1 MSLRVLALLALLNL
15 LAGWAFL
22 SGSGAGFPLDD
33 AWGHLVYG
41 RALATGDGFSYN
53 PGQPE
58 AGVTS
63 PLWTA
68 LSALPAGFVE
78 WTGQGWR
85 PDWGMR
91 LLGWLMGTLTA
102 GVGYRIGTRAGPW
115 PAIAVAVLL
124 TCDPLMLATRYSG
137 MEVPLF
143 ALFTLLFVEA
153 MLEAQ
158 PRLGGWWAGLAVL
171 TRPEGLVLAAL
182 GLILMR
188 RGRHIGRFVIPVVLC
203 AAPFA
208 IWCQLTAG
216 HPWPN
221 TWGNKAVFTTETTA
235 LTATLGA
242 LARDTGWAW
251 GLIIVLVAGTIALE
265 GGRRLLARLLLLV
278 SLALLAGVLLTR
290 EMPVGFG
297 GERVPFYWERYA
309 LLAWA
314 PLVVVI
320 AGGVASVLRTAWAGI
335 YCRPRAM
342 AVMLAPLVGTLI
354 FSHGLPA
361 HALDVRTR
369 FAAECADVEAL
380 NVAAGLW
387 LDEHLPPDAVVATHD
402 AFAVRY
408 FGKRKTIDIYG
419 NNAGELNR
427 IIEQG
432 GPDASMNA
440 ARYIALQEPDALACF
455 PITWAAGHSPE
466 FVELMANSTPAE
478 QAVLVAQVSDF
489 AGFLGLTKR
498 AVTFSVPDPAV
509 VDGPLHRDFAIFVR
523 P

>member
-1 MSLRVLALLALLNL
+1 LC
-15 LAGWAFL
+15 
-22 SGSGAGFPLDD
+22 
-33 AWGHLVYG
+33 
-41 RALATGDGFSYN
+41 
-53 PGQPE
+53 
-58 AGVTS
+58 
-63 PLWTA
+63 
-68 LSALPAGFVE
+68 ALPAGFVE

-91 LLGWLMGTLTA
+91 LLGLLMGTLTA

-115 PAIAVAVLL
+115 PAVFVAVLL

-137 MEVPLF
+137 MEIPLF
-143 ALFTLLFVEA
+143 MLLSLLFTEA
-153 MLEAQ
+153 MLEGQ

-171 TRPEGLVLAAL
+171 TRPEALVLVAI
-182 GLILMR
+182 GLFLMR
-188 RGRHIGRFVIPVVLC
+188 RGKHIGRFLIPVVVCGL
-203 AAPFA
+203 PFA
-208 IWCQLTAG
+208 VWCQLTAG

-221 TWGNKAVFTTETTA
+221 TWGNKAVLTTETTA
-235 LTATLGA
+235 ITATLSA
-242 LARDTGWAW
+242 LARDTGWGW
-251 GLIIVLVAGTIALE
+251 GLIIVLGAGTIALE
-265 GGRRLLARLLLLV
+265 GGRRLLARLLLMV
-278 SLALLAGVLLTR
+278 AVGLLAGVVLTR

-320 AGGVASVLRTAWAGI
+320 AGGVASVVRTAWAGI
-335 YCRPRAM
+335 YCRPRAA

-361 HALDVRTR
+361 HALSVRDR

-380 NVAAGLW
+380 NVAAGKW
-387 LDEHLPPDAVVATHD
+387 LDANLPPDAVVATHD

-408 FGKRKTIDIYG
+408 FGNRKTIDIYG
-419 NNAGELNR
+419 NNAGVLNT
-427 IIEQG
+427 IMEEQG
-432 GPDASMNA
+432 GEAA

-455 PITWAAGHSPE
+455 PITWAAGQSPE
-466 FVELMANSTPAE
+466 FAQLMANSTPAE
-478 QAVLVAQVSDF
+478 QAQLMATVSDF
-489 AGFLGLTKR
+489 ATFLGLTKR

-509 VDGPLHRDFAIFVR
+509 IDGVLHRDFAIFVR

>member
-22 SGSGAGFPLDD
+22 SGSGPGFPLDD

-68 LSALPAGFVE
+68 LSALPAGVVE

-102 GVGYRIGTRAGPW
+102 AVGWRLGSRAGPW
-115 PAIAVAVLL
+115 PAVFAALLL
-124 TCDPLMLATRYSG
+124 TFDPLLLAARYSG
-137 MEVPLF
+137 MELPLF
-143 ALFTLLFVEA
+143 ALLTLLFVES
-153 MLEAQ
+153 MLEGQ
-158 PRLGGWWAGLAVL
+158 PRMGGWWAGLAVL
-171 TRPEGLVLAAL
+171 TRPEGLALAAI

-188 RGRHIGRFVIPVVLC
+188 RGRQIPRFVLPVLIC
-203 AAPFA
+203 ALPFA
-208 IWCQLTAG
+208 AWCQLTAG

-221 TWGNKAVFTTETTA
+221 TWSNKTA
-235 LTATLGA
+235 FITDSATLSATLSA
-242 LARDTGWAW
+242 LGNDTGWGW
-251 GLIIVLVAGTIALE
+251 GLAIVLCAGTIALE
-265 GGRRLLARLLLLV
+265 GGRRLLARLLLLTSGV
-278 SLALLAGVLLTR
+278 LLVGVLLTR
-290 EMPVGFG
+290 EMPVGFD

-314 PLVVVI
+314 PMVMVI
-320 AGGVASVLRTAWAGI
+320 AAGAASVVRTAWAGL
-335 YCRPRAM
+335 YCRPRAA
-342 AVMLAPLVGTLI
+342 AVMLAPLIGTLI
-354 FSHGLPA
+354 FSSGLPA
-361 HALDVRTR
+361 HALSVRAR

-380 NVAAGLW
+380 NVAAGIW
-387 LDEHLPPDAVVATHD
+387 LDENLPPDAVVATHD

-419 NNAGELNR
+419 NNAGVLNTILELN
-427 IIEQG
+427 
-432 GPDASMNA
+432 GPEA
-440 ARYIALQEPDALACF
+440 AANYIAAQRPDALACF
-455 PITWAAGHSPE
+455 PMLWAAGHSPE
-466 FVELMANSTPAE
+466 FDASVAGLSAE
-478 QAVLVAQVSDF
+478 EKAQRLAQASDY

-509 VDGPLHRDFAIFVR
+509 IDSPVHRDFAIFVR